1 MFFQW
6 IRIFLSRV
14 SLGITRSWNLW
25 IMYYI
30 LTVRKNIPTIL
41 YFGHLEKYPY
51 NKMSSWTPPQWFPFR
66 REVVRCASRLA
77 IAHSQSV
84 VSRLPLAVDI
94 GGSPLFSGGMIRF
107 VGFLGFVGFLC
118 ICWICWVSLDLLD
131 LLGFFGFVGFLLDLL
146 VGEGQTFY
154 FSTVIH
160 SQ

>member
-51 NKMSSWTPPQWFPFR
+51 NKMSSWNPPQWFPFR

-94 GGSPLFSGGMIRF
+94 GGSPLFFGGDDK
-107 VGFLGFVGFLC
+107 V
-118 ICWICWVSLDLLD
+118 CWVSWVCWVSLHLLD
-131 LLGFFGFVGFLLDLL
+131 LLGFFGFVRFVGFLWICWVSFGFVSWWRSNIL
-146 VGEGQTFY
+146 F
-154 FSTVIH
+154 FNRH
-160 SQ
+160 P

>member
-51 NKMSSWTPPQWFPFR
+51 NKMSSWTPPP
-66 REVVRCASRLA
+66 
-77 IAHSQSV
+77 V
-84 VSRLPLAVDI
+84 VSISTWSGEVCLETCHCPQPKCCISAAPGSWHRWFSTFF
-94 GGSPLFSGGMIRF
+94 GGDDK
-107 VGFLGFVGFLC
+107 V
-118 ICWICWVSLDLLD
+118 CWVSWVCWVSLHLLD
-131 LLGFFGFVGFLLDLL
+131 LLGFFGFVRFVGFLWICWVSFGFVSWWRSNIL
-146 VGEGQTFY
+146 F
-154 FSTVIH
+154 FNRH
-160 SQ
+160 P